1 MKTMTSAEK
10 GLKAVQNR
18 PFDYKVVSQP
28 YMLPSDFPVDWLSN
42 YVQGDNEITYLHFHN
57 CLEIGYCLEGSGVFF
72 VEDKI
77 LPYTQGDVSIIFPNQ
92 LHLAQSLKGKE
103 SRWHFCFIDPDA
115 LFSSD
120 PMSSRFWDRVGT
132 DTYPRFNNIV
142 TPDDHAE
149 VVWLTDHAMKE
160 LEKHRPGYESAVK
173 GYIWTLLTL
182 IGRQLLLQES
192 GTAEAAAGGA
202 DRRAMQQI
210 SKALEYISQHYMEPV
225 PIHRL
230 AELCCLSVTH
240 FRRIFHK
247 CMGMAPLDYINNVRI
262 QVAAAL
268 LCHSGSSILAISE
281 EVGYATLSSFNRHFK
296 RLMGEAPSQWRS
308 KNR

>member
-1 MKTMTSAEK
+1 M
-10 GLKAVQNR
+10 QNR
-18 PFDYKVVSQP
+18 PFDYKVVSEP
-28 YMLPSDFPVDWLSN
+28 YLLPSDFPVDWLSN
-42 YVQGDNEITYLHFHN
+42 HVQGDDEITYLHFHN

-115 LFSSD
+115 LFSAD
-120 PMSSRFWDRVGT
+120 KMSCGFWNRVGT
-132 DTYPRFNNIV
+132 DTYPRYNNIV

-149 VVWLTDHAMKE
+149 VVWLTTNAMKE
-160 LEKHRPGYESAVK
+160 LEKRQTGYESAAK
-173 GYIWTLLTL
+173 GYIWTLVTL
-182 IGRQLLLQES
+182 IGRQLLLLDS
-192 GTAEAAAGGA
+192 STKDAAAVGA

-210 SKALEYISQHYMEPV
+210 SKALEYISQHYMESV

-240 FRRIFHK
+240 FRRVFHK
-247 CMGMAPLDYINNVRI
+247 SMGMAPLDYINNVRI

-268 LCHSGSSILAISE
+268 LCHSDSSILTISE

-296 RLMGEAPSQWRS
+296 RVMGDAPTQWRS
-308 KNR
+308 KKRLQM